1 MDSCLKLI
9 QTLYEDRKFTFMIYQ
24 SMVLQEFQSLLVW
37 MATFGSS
44 RVSSS
49 QYHPSYTQQSQYQQI

>member
-24 SMVLQEFQSLLVW
+24 SMVLQEFQSLLV
-37 MATFGSS
+37 
-44 RVSSS
+44 
-49 QYHPSYTQQSQYQQI
+49 